1 MFKSRAER
9 IVNLLSAVLVL
20 VAGFYIIVFM
30 ASGLSA
36 MVRIIIGVLLG
47 FYFIWRI
54 NYYLRSPERREK
66 LTESEQLTDNKRLDK

>member
-1 MFKSRAER
+1 MIKSRAER

-30 ASGLSA
+30 ATGLSVT
-36 MVRIIIGVLLG
+36 VRIIIGVLLG

-54 NYYLRSPERREK
+54 KYYLKGQKGRQT
-66 LTESEQLTDNKRLDK
+66 LTEDRPTANNKRLDK